1 MEFDNKTIY
10 GNFVEDRIVIY
21 FENNNSNQHNNDI
34 IQGDGIYN
42 ENKEVY
48 AKVYGDYNAQKI
60 FINDKSYTQ
69 YYELFTISLREN
81 KEFYFIYKTYDGF
94 YSISVGTFKIHNGK
108 IDFYIKVDGLVFN
121 ETHYFYNGNT
131 ISLNLVSMGDKLRAD
146 LTKIYN

>member
-1 MEFDNKTIY
+1 MNIRGFENRGTYKVKGDQITMEFDNKTIN

-21 FENNNSNQHNNDI
+21 FDNNNSNQHNNDI

-81 KEFYFIYKTYDGF
+81 KEFYFICKTYDGF
-94 YSISVGTFKIHNGK
+94 YYAFKLLPNI
-108 IDFYIKVDGLVFN
+108 V
-121 ETHYFYNGNT
+121 
-131 ISLNLVSMGDKLRAD
+131 
-146 LTKIYN
+146 

>member
-1 MEFDNKTIY
+1 MNIRGFENRGTYKVKGDQITMEFDHKTIN

-21 FENNNSNQHNNDI
+21 FDNNNSNQHNNDI

-81 KEFYFIYKTYDGF
+81 KEFYFI
-94 YSISVGTFKIHNGK
+94 
-108 IDFYIKVDGLVFN
+108 
-121 ETHYFYNGNT
+121 
-131 ISLNLVSMGDKLRAD
+131 
-146 LTKIYN
+146 